1 MIKLEKVSKTITLGK
16 DTLTILH
23 PTSFVITPGEYVS
36 ILGPSG
42 SGKSTLMY
50 IMGLLDNPTSGS
62 VYINDTKASSVSD
75 DELSNL
81 RNSFIG
87 FVFQQ
92 FNLIP
97 KLTIL
102 ENVML
107 PGMYV
112 RGRAVPDLREKAGEL
127 LERFGIDHR
136 AQSYPNRISG
146 GEQQRTAIARALILD
161 PELILADEPTG
172 NLDTKSGNII
182 LDLLDELNAKDK
194 KTVVMVTHEQDVAAR
209 SRRQLRI
216 VDGTLV
222 SDSKRKK

>member
-1 MIKLEKVSKTITLGK
+1 MIKLDKVSKTILLGGDK
-16 DTLTILH
+16 LTILY
-23 PTSFVITPGEYVS
+23 PTSFTIDAGEYVS

-62 VYINDTKASSVSD
+62 VFINDIEASSVSD

-112 RGRAVPDLREKAGEL
+112 RGRETPDLKKRAEEL
-127 LERFGIDHR
+127 LARFGIDHR
-136 AQSYPNRISG
+136 SSSYPNRISG

-182 LDLLDELNAKDK
+182 LDLLDELNEKDK
-194 KTVVMVTHEQDVAAR
+194 KTIVMVTHEQEVAER
-209 SRRQLRI
+209 SRRRLRI
-216 VDGTLV
+216 VDGSLV
-222 SDSKRKK
+222 SDIKK